1 MISKLLGVLWNGDR
15 FAEAILIMMMM
26 HAVRSHLNFTFSF
39 LFDIFGIPIHQ
50 KLGKFLP
57 PFLPSFLP
65 SFLVIDCIFSFF
77 LSLYYNIRRL
87 PYLTGKCFPT

>member
-57 PFLPSFLP
+57 SFLP